1 MQKIFFFSLVIT
13 ISSSLFAQ
21 CDPATIKDMPSVYT
35 YSKGNTA
42 SYKAFSEQD
51 KYLTTIFKSVVEPAI
66 KTTKGLTGS
75 WNPIGNFKATA
86 EGFTKSVLESF
97 MLTLGCKD
105 NKLYKK
111 DEQGLVLSFTINS
124 FQSILKSS
132 IAQECSHEETTYKKF
147 DESKTLY
154 IDDLLDGKQIY
165 YRQPSKVSD
174 FYPAAAFYRKTDEGE
189 YFVISKPGVDLF
201 VPLTLRQALEIN
213 KKNFMNILGEH
224 KRKVAM
230 PGLQP
235 ETKADYEKSMAK
247 EFAAY
252 RESIP
257 NPEKFISDLI
267 KQLEETKLSLIK
279 QDQFF
284 TNAYT
289 KQIALVTAYLKN
301 TPADKLDKP
310 FRTGSVGFLGALFGD
325 DSDNVSG
332 INSCIE
338 NNNSREVGSFV
349 TLNPAY
355 FNKTVSKTVPQFIS
369 IELRTQG
376 NSAVTLK
383 AYNNFKANLDF
394 NKLQA
399 LLVK

>member
-1 MQKIFFFSLVIT
+1 
-13 ISSSLFAQ
+13 
-21 CDPATIKDMPSVYT
+21 
-35 YSKGNTA
+35 
-42 SYKAFSEQD
+42 
-51 KYLTTIFKSVVEPAI
+51 
-66 KTTKGLTGS
+66 
-75 WNPIGNFKATA
+75 
-86 EGFTKSVLESF
+86 
-97 MLTLGCKD
+97 
-105 NKLYKK
+105 
-111 DEQGLVLSFTINS
+111 
-124 FQSILKSS
+124 
-132 IAQECSHEETTYKKF
+132 
-147 DESKTLY
+147 
-154 IDDLLDGKQIY
+154 
-165 YRQPSKVSD
+165 
-174 FYPAAAFYRKTDEGE
+174 
-189 YFVISKPGVDLF
+189 
-201 VPLTLRQALEIN
+201 
-213 KKNFMNILGEH
+213 MNILGEH